1 MKIILLGAP
10 GSGKGT
16 QSEFLQKKF
25 NLLKI
30 STGDLLRQTIAEG
43 NEFGK
48 KIDSYVNAGKLVP
61 DDLII
66 GILKDYIEKTDC
78 PNGYILDGFPRTI
91 AQANALTEAGI
102 NINLVI
108 RINVDESKLIERLS
122 GRLTH
127 LNSGRVYHK
136 IFNPPKQPGID
147 DITGEPLVQRKDDQ
161 VSTIKERLESYNKQ
175 TAQLFELYSKMAT
188 DRNDLEFITIDG
200 NAPITSIQTK
210 LNVYV
215 QHVEQTIR

>member
-43 NEFGK
+43 NTEFGK
-48 KIDSYVNAGKLVP
+48 KIDSYVSAGKLVP

-91 AQANALTEAGI
+91 TQANALTDAGI

-108 RINVDESKLIERLS
+108 RINIDENKLIERLA

-136 IFNPPKQPGID
+136 IFNPPKEPGKD

-161 VSTIKERLESYNKQ
+161 VATIKERLESYNEQ
-175 TAQLFELYSKMAT
+175 TAQLFQLYSKMA
-188 DRNDLEFITIDG
+188 DARDDLDFITIDG
-200 NAPITSIQTK
+200 NASITSIQEK
-210 LNVYV
+210 LNGYV
-215 QHVEQTIR
+215 GDVMVNC